1 MYVDNIRQSSERMR
15 EMLNTLLDF
24 FRLDNGK
31 EQPRIRY
38 SAQVPG
44 EYRYYV
50 TLLDKKRHRS
60 YRYPEKGELSFTAV
74 SYTHLDVYKRQG
86 YHQSFLRQDLPCH

>member
-31 EQPRIRY
+31 EQPNLNSSLSTSLENIPAGIY
-38 SAQVPG
+38 
-44 EYRYYV
+44 EL
-50 TLLDKKRHRS
+50 TITD
-60 YRYPEKGELSFTAV
+60 EKGILAGEFI
-74 SYTHLDVYKRQG
+74 YEN
-86 YHQSFLRQDLPCH
+86 

>member
-31 EQPRIRY
+31 EQPNLYPLQDFRNHAY
-38 SAQVPG
+38 S
-44 EYRYYV
+44 
-50 TLLDKKRHRS
+50 
-60 YRYPEKGELSFTAV
+60 
-74 SYTHLDVYKRQG
+74 
-86 YHQSFLRQDLPCH
+86 